1 MELQWY
7 YCNVLATL
15 FLVFFVISKEVMG
28 MLVQK
33 RELITPPPQKPK
45 QTRYEAEKE
54 IVYKLL
60 TKRCNKHFLPES
72 VH

>member
-33 RELITPPPQKPK
+33 RELITPPPRNLNKPDMKQKK
-45 QTRYEAEKE
+45 
-54 IVYKLL
+54 KLFI
-60 TKRCNKHFLPES
+60 NY
-72 VH
+72 